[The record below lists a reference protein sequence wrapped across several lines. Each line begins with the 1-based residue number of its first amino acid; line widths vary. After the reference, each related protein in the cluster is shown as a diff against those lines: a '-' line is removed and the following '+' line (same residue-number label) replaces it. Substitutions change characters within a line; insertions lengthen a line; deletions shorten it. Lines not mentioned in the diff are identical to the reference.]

1 MPTEPRHSSSLA
13 GFPYHAI
20 DTYLPKPGPS
30 GRTRGDLRTP
40 RGSQT
45 GQRAGQAG
53 RHRAWLRRA
62 WCWEIIFWPTRKIPI
77 WRRSISAGKIPAWL
91 FSIFQPANFMP
102 PRAAMLT
109 STNSFPTWRRRK
121 SSTSADTKTASPM
134 RSAAGTIPIGS
145 MSGSFGVG
153 QPGQGSASSSALSRS
168 RALVSNSS
176 AAAFRR
182 QGPFSTTSNL
192 PNIRIRPI
200 FRPFRVSTRRITFGS
215 INSRSA
221 TWRTTT
227 LRTVRARSAR
237 SQTWSIA
244 PSRRWAGVCSSGGSP
259 CRSRR
264 LIAST
269 NVWMSC
275 SGFTTSPIWPKASPS
290 RFRRS
295 ATWSASL
302 RA

>member
-1 MPTEPRHSSSLA
+1 
-13 GFPYHAI
+13 
-20 DTYLPKPGPS
+20 
-30 GRTRGDLRTP
+30 
-40 RGSQT
+40 
-45 GQRAGQAG
+45 
-53 RHRAWLRRA
+53 
-62 WCWEIIFWPTRKIPI
+62 
-77 WRRSISAGKIPAWL
+77 
-91 FSIFQPANFMP
+91 MP

-134 RSAAGTIPIGS
+134 RSAVGTIPIGS
-145 MSGSFGVG
+145 MSGSFRSRSTGTS
-153 QPGQGSASSSALSRS
+153 SASSSALSRS

-176 AAAFRR
+176 AAAFRPP
-182 QGPFSTTSNL
+182 GPFSTTSNS

-221 TWRTTT
+221 TWSSS

>member
-1 MPTEPRHSSSLA
+1 MRSTPTYPSWSERANAWRSANSSRIPNRSKGWSSGASSS
-13 GFPYHAI
+13 
-20 DTYLPKPGPS
+20 
-30 GRTRGDLRTP
+30 
-40 RGSQT
+40 
-45 GQRAGQAG
+45 
-53 RHRAWLRRA
+53 WLRRA

-134 RSAAGTIPIGS
+134 RSAVGTIPIGS
-145 MSGSFGVG
+145 MSGSFRSRSTGTS
-153 QPGQGSASSSALSRS
+153 SASSSALSRS

-221 TWRTTT
+221 TWSSS